1 MHLRSLELMGWR
13 NYEQAVV
20 DFDPDRGVHLI
31 TGGNGQGK
39 TNLLEAIHYLA
50 VGRSH
55 RVSDDQTLVHTG
67 ASEGIV
73 RTDIGLEGERSR
85 RVELAL
91 RPRGR
96 TRARVDGNEQPRISD
111 AVGHV
116 RAVLFAPEDIVLVRG
131 DPAHRRRFLDDL
143 LAQRRPAYRAAR
155 QDYDRVLRQRNAV
168 LKQLRA
174 GDPAAEQ
181 SLTTW
186 TEELV
191 RVGARIVAARLM
203 ACAALVDPT
212 ASRYAE
218 LSGDVHDPVVVRL
231 FLERSTGHT
240 DGPQAGVE
248 PDIAAIADELRTAL
262 RERAGEERERGMS
275 LVGPH
280 RDDVRLELHGMPA
293 KTHASQGEAWS
304 LALAL
309 RLASRELLRDTGE
322 EPVMLLDDVFAELDA
337 DRRRR
342 LAAWCAECE
351 QVLITAAV
359 ADDVPISAARFEV
372 SAGQIRAAADE
383 EGRR

>member
-1 MHLRSLELMGWR
+1 MQLRSLELIGWR
-13 NYEQAVV
+13 SYAQTLV
-20 DFDPDRGVHLI
+20 DFDRGVHLI
-31 TGGNGQGK
+31 TGANGQGK

-55 RVSDDQTLVHTG
+55 RVSDDQTLVRTG
-67 ASEGIV
+67 ADEAVV
-73 RTDIGLEGERSR
+73 RAEVGLEGERSR

-91 RPRGR
+91 RPGGR
-96 TRARVDGNEQPRISD
+96 TRARVDGNEQPRVSD
-111 AVGHV
+111 AIGHI

-174 GDPAAEQ
+174 GDSAAEEG
-181 SLTTW
+181 LATW
-186 TEELV
+186 TDELI
-191 RVGARIVAARLM
+191 RLGARIVAARLM
-203 ACAALVDPT
+203 ACAALAKPT
-212 ASRYAE
+212 ASRYTE
-218 LSGDVHDPVVVRL
+218 LAASSHDSPAVRL
-231 FLERSTGHT
+231 SLERSTGHS
-240 DGPQAGVE
+240 DGPEAGVE
-248 PDIAAIADELRTAL
+248 PDVAAITEELRTAL
-262 RERAGEERERGMS
+262 RHRAAEERERGMS

-280 RDDVRLELHGMPA
+280 RDDVRLELHEMPA

-309 RLASRELLRDTGE
+309 RLASRELLRDVGE

-337 DRRRR
+337 DRRHR
-342 LAAWCAECE
+342 LAAWCGECE

-359 ADDVPISAARFEV
+359 ADDVPLSATRFGV
-372 SAGQIRAAADE
+372 TAGQVHAVADK

>member
-1 MHLRSLELMGWR
+1 MHLRSLELIGWR

-20 DFDPDRGVHLI
+20 DFAPDRGVQLI
-31 TGGNGQGK
+31 AGGNGQGK

-55 RVSDDQTLVHTG
+55 RVSDDQTLVHKG

-73 RTDIGLEGERSR
+73 RADVELEGGRSR

-91 RPRGR
+91 RPGGR
-96 TRARVDGNEQPRISD
+96 TRARIDGNEQSRISD
-111 AVGHV
+111 ALGHV
-116 RAVLFAPEDIVLVRG
+116 RAVLFAPEDIVLIRG

-174 GDPAAEQ
+174 GDPTAEEGVA
-181 SLTTW
+181 TW

-203 ACAALVDPT
+203 ACAALVDPA

-218 LSGDVHDPVVVRL
+218 LSGSFRDPVPVRL

-240 DGPQAGVE
+240 DAPEAGVE
-248 PDIAAIADELRTAL
+248 PDIAVIADELRTAL
-262 RERAGEERERGMS
+262 RDRAGEERERGMS

-280 RDDVRLELHGMPA
+280 RDDIRLELHGMPA

-359 ADDVPISAARFEV
+359 ADEVPISAARFEV
-372 SAGQIRAAADE
+372 AAGQIRAAADE
-383 EGRR
+383 EGSP

>member
-1 MHLRSLELMGWR
+1 MHLRSLQLIGWR
-13 NYEQAVV
+13 SYEQAVV
-20 DFDPDRGVHLI
+20 DFDRGVHLI
-31 TGGNGQGK
+31 TGANGQGK

-55 RVSDDQTLVHTG
+55 RVSDDHTLVHTA
-67 ASEGIV
+67 ASEAIV
-73 RTDIGLEGERSR
+73 RAEVVSEGERSR

-91 RPRGR
+91 HPGGR
-96 TRARVDGNEQPRISD
+96 TRARIDGNEQPRVSD
-111 AVGHV
+111 AIGHI

-174 GDPAAEQ
+174 GDPAAEEG
-181 SLTTW
+181 LATW
-186 TEELV
+186 TDELI
-191 RVGARIVAARLM
+191 RLGTRIVAARLM
-203 ACAALVDPT
+203 ACAALADPT

-218 LSGDVHDPVVVRL
+218 LAATSHDLPVVRL
-231 FLERSTGHT
+231 LLERSTGRT
-240 DGPQAGVE
+240 DGPEAGVE
-248 PDIAAIADELRTAL
+248 PDMGAIAEELRTAF
-262 RERAGEERERGMS
+262 RQRAREERERGMS

-280 RDDVRLELHGMPA
+280 RDDVRLELHDMPA

-309 RLASRELLRDTGE
+309 RLASRELLRDVGE

-342 LAAWCAECE
+342 LAAWCHECE

-359 ADDVPISAARFEV
+359 ADDVPLSATRFEV
-372 SAGQIRAAADE
+372 AAGQIRAGTDE
-383 EGRR
+383 DDSR